1 MVETVQV
8 WVNKVSLTGMENNEL
23 VVARYKVGKMR
34 QSHIVEALSVHSGVG
49 LKLVG
54 SDLMADL
61 KKHLVGMKTK
71 RPM

>member
-8 WVNKVSLTGMENNEL
+8 WVNKVSLTGMENNVL
-23 VVARYKVGKMR
+23 GVARYKVGKMR
-34 QSHIVEALSVHSGVG
+34 QSHIVEALSVYSGVG

-61 KKHLVGMKTK
+61 KKHLVGIK
-71 RPM
+71 RKGPM